1 MRPETAQQLTIK
13 TTESPIAKVGQ
24 GEGAQEPSVAV
35 NTVKKPEIT
44 EACAPVAQAG
54 TALANLDITIGC
66 AHSPRVPPFAKHGG
80 ARNSASRTS
89 DYLTPKKVLD
99 LISAANAAR
108 IIGRHL
114 NRHMTVHWE
123 AAGVPDS
130 RAMAATTAFLKS
142 LREWLGGETAYLWT
156 RENGD
161 GKGSHVHILAHLPA
175 GRRWHGARGRRWIER
190 ISGKPYAAGVIKTR
204 SIGGAGEPGG
214 ELYAANLAAVLAYAL
229 KGVEPDAAA
238 AMAIEHEAGGLI
250 IGKRCG
256 RSRNIGP
263 DV

>member
-1 MRPETAQQLTIK
+1 MRPETARQL
-13 TTESPIAKVGQ
+13 
-24 GEGAQEPSVAV
+24 AV
-35 NTVKKPEIT
+35 NASESRVSEREQSDEARELWQAIKKPGIT
-44 EACAPVAQAG
+44 RVCAPPSRDG
-54 TALANLDITIGC
+54 TVLANPAIPIGC
-66 AHSPRVPPFAKHGG
+66 APSPRVPHFARHGG

-89 DYLTPKKVLD
+89 DYLTPRKVLD
-99 LISAANAAR
+99 LLAAAHRAR
-108 IIGRHL
+108 DLGLPL
-114 NRHMTVHWE
+114 NRHITVHWE

-142 LREWLGGETAYLWT
+142 LRDWLGAETAYLWT

-190 ISGKPYAAGVIKTR
+190 ISGKPYIAGVIKTR
-204 SIGGAGEPGG
+204 RIGGAGEPGG
-214 ELYAANLAAVLAYAL
+214 ELYAANLAAVLAYAM
-229 KGVEPDAAA
+229 KGVEPGAAA
-238 AMAIEHEAGGLI
+238 ALAIEHEAGGRI

-263 DV
+263 DA